1 MAHNHSH
8 TESGNSK
15 RLLAAF
21 IITATFM
28 VAEVIGGL
36 LSGSLALL
44 ADAGHMLTDA
54 AALFVALVA
63 VRFAQRKPNS
73 RHTFGYLR
81 FTTLAAFVNALTLIL
96 ITAFIFW
103 EAIQR
108 FNDPQP
114 VAGIPMLL
122 VAIAGLLANIVAFWL
137 LHQGSE
143 EKNINVRAAALHVL
157 GDLLGSVGA
166 IAAAVIIL
174 YTNWTPIDP
183 ILSILVSCLVL
194 RSAWALLKESIH
206 ELLEGTPN
214 QLSVEALQKDLTL
227 NIPEVRNIHHVH
239 LWQVG
244 EKPMMTLHAQV
255 VPPHDHDAL
264 LRRIQEYLLTHYQ
277 IEHATIQ
284 MEYQRCDDDHCSFHQ
299 ENHHSAIH
307 DNEKH
312 DVEGHHHKH

>member
-15 RLLAAF
+15 RLLSAF

-63 VRFAQRKPNS
+63 VRFAQRKPNA

-108 FNDPQP
+108 FYDPQP
-114 VAGIPMLL
+114 VAGVPMLL
-122 VAIAGLLANIVAFWL
+122 VAVAGLVANIVAFWL
-137 LHQGSE
+137 LHHGSE

-194 RSAWALLKESIH
+194 RSAWTLLKESIH
-206 ELLEGTPN
+206 ELLEGTPS
-214 QLSVEALQKDLTL
+214 QLSIGVLQKDLTL

-264 LRRIQEYLLTHYQ
+264 LRRIQEYLRKHYQ

-284 MEYQRCDDDHCSFHQ
+284 MEYQRCDDDHCTFHSQ
-299 ENHHSAIH
+299 ESHHHESH
-307 DNEKH
+307 DA
-312 DVEGHHHKH
+312 EGHHHRH

>member
-1 MAHNHSH
+1 MAHSHNHA
-8 TESGNSK
+8 ESGNSK

-21 IITATFM
+21 IVTATFM
-28 VAEVIGGL
+28 VAEIIGGL
-36 LSGSLALL
+36 YSGSLALI

-54 AALFVALVA
+54 AALFVALLA
-63 VRFAQRKPNS
+63 VRFAQRKPNA

-81 FTTLAAFVNALTLIL
+81 LTTLAAFVNALTLVV

-108 FNDPQP
+108 FYDPQP
-114 VAGIPMLL
+114 VASLPMLL
-122 VAIAGLLANIVAFWL
+122 IAIAGLVANLVAFWL
-137 LHQGSE
+137 LHHGSE

-166 IAAAVIIL
+166 IVAALIIL
-174 YTNWTPIDP
+174 FTDWTPIDP

-194 RSAWALLKESIH
+194 RSAWALMKESIH

-214 QLSVEALQKDLTL
+214 QISVDALKKDLTL

-244 EKPMMTLHAQV
+244 EKPLMTLHAQV
-255 VPPHDHDAL
+255 IPPYDHDAL
-264 LRRIQEYLLTHYQ
+264 LNRIQDYLLKHYQ
-277 IEHATIQ
+277 IGHSTIQ
-284 MEYQRCDDDHCSFHQ
+284 MEYQRCDDDHCDI
-299 ENHHSAIH
+299 HHAE
-307 DNEKH
+307 D
-312 DVEGHHHKH
+312 HHHHH

>member
-1 MAHNHSH
+1 MAHDRNHA
-8 TESGNSK
+8 EPGNSK

-54 AALFVALVA
+54 AALFVALLA
-63 VRFAQRKPNS
+63 VRFSQKKPNA

-81 FTTLAAFVNALTLIL
+81 FTTLAAFVNALALL
-96 ITAFIFW
+96 VITALIVW
-103 EAIQR
+103 EAIRR
-108 FNDPQP
+108 FYEPQP
-114 VAGIPMLL
+114 VAGVPMLL
-122 VAIAGLLANIVAFWL
+122 VAIGGMLANIAAFWL
-137 LHQGSE
+137 LHHGNE

-166 IAAAVIIL
+166 IVAALIIL
-174 YTNWTPIDP
+174 FTSWTPIDP

-194 RSAWALLKESIH
+194 RSAWSLMKESIH
-206 ELLEGTPN
+206 ELLEGTPS
-214 QLSVEALQKDLTL
+214 QISIEALKKDLTM

-239 LWQVG
+239 IWQIG

-255 VPPHDHDAL
+255 IPIYDHDTL
-264 LRRIQEYLLTHYQ
+264 LKQIQAYLLKNYQ
-277 IEHATIQ
+277 IGHTTIQ
-284 MEYQRCDDDHCSFHQ
+284 MEYQHCDDDHCD
-299 ENHHSAIH
+299 IH
-307 DNEKH
+307 PAQD
-312 DVEGHHHKH
+312 HHHHH

>member
-1 MAHNHSH
+1 MAHDRNHA
-8 TESGNSK
+8 EPGNSK

-54 AALFVALVA
+54 AALFVALLA
-63 VRFAQRKPNS
+63 VRFSQKKPNA

-81 FTTLAAFVNALTLIL
+81 FTTLAAFVNALALLVITVLIV
-96 ITAFIFW
+96 W
-103 EAIQR
+103 EAIRR
-108 FNDPQP
+108 FYEPQP
-114 VAGIPMLL
+114 VAGVPMLL
-122 VAIAGLLANIVAFWL
+122 VAIAGMLANIAAFWL
-137 LHQGSE
+137 LHHGNE

-166 IAAAVIIL
+166 IVAALIIL
-174 YTNWTPIDP
+174 FTNWTPIDP

-194 RSAWALLKESIH
+194 RSAWSLMKESIH
-206 ELLEGTPN
+206 ELLEGTPS
-214 QLSVEALQKDLTL
+214 QISIEALKKDLTM

-239 LWQVG
+239 IWQIG

-255 VPPHDHDAL
+255 IPIYDHDTL
-264 LRRIQEYLLTHYQ
+264 LKQIQTYLLKNYQ
-277 IEHATIQ
+277 IGHTTIQ
-284 MEYQRCDDDHCSFHQ
+284 MEYQHCDDDHCD
-299 ENHHSAIH
+299 IH
-307 DNEKH
+307 PAQD
-312 DVEGHHHKH
+312 HHHHH

>member
-1 MAHNHSH
+1 MAHSHNHA
-8 TESGNSK
+8 ESGNSK

-21 IITATFM
+21 IVTATFM
-28 VAEVIGGL
+28 VAEIIGGL
-36 LSGSLALL
+36 YSGSLALI

-54 AALFVALVA
+54 AALFVALLA
-63 VRFAQRKPNS
+63 VRFAQRKPNA

-81 FTTLAAFVNALTLIL
+81 LTTLAAFVNALTLVV

-108 FNDPQP
+108 FYDPQP
-114 VAGIPMLL
+114 VASLPMLL
-122 VAIAGLLANIVAFWL
+122 IAIAGLVANLVAFWL
-137 LHQGSE
+137 LHHGSE

-166 IAAAVIIL
+166 IAAALIIL
-174 YTNWTPIDP
+174 FTDWTPIDP

-194 RSAWALLKESIH
+194 RSAWALMKESIH

-214 QLSVEALQKDLTL
+214 QISVDALKKDLTL

-244 EKPMMTLHAQV
+244 EKPLMTLHAQV
-255 VPPHDHDAL
+255 IPPYDHDAL
-264 LRRIQEYLLTHYQ
+264 LNRIQDYLLKHYQ
-277 IEHATIQ
+277 IDHSTIQ
-284 MEYQRCDDDHCSFHQ
+284 MEYQRCDDDHCDI
-299 ENHHSAIH
+299 HHAE
-307 DNEKH
+307 D
-312 DVEGHHHKH
+312 HHHHH